1 MGRDSGNNTHYD
13 NNLGGGSMALD
24 LFLFVAIA
32 EIAGVFVGFGALI
45 SVTRPNA
52 IEATQL
58 ARIRGLVT
66 VGLTII
72 VAALI
77 PVALNLYGVT
87 DHILWFMSSFIF
99 YSLNW
104 FVIILSFR
112 DPVNRE
118 LMKTEMKIRPAIS
131 VLFWV
136 LLEVPLHVLL
146 ILTML
151 GLFLHL
157 EPAFYTTALLFY
169 LFQAAFALVQ
179 LVHSQ
184 AEPPSP

>member
-1 MGRDSGNNTHYD
+1 
-13 NNLGGGSMALD
+13 MAVD
-24 LFLFVAIA
+24 FGLFIAIA
-32 EIAGVFVGFGALI
+32 EIAGIFVGFGALI
-45 SVTRPNA
+45 SVTRPNEVEIA
-52 IEATQL
+52 QL

-72 VAALI
+72 IAALI

-87 DHILWFMSSFIF
+87 DHTLWFMSSLIF

-104 FVIILSFR
+104 LVMILSLR

-118 LMKTEMKIRPAIS
+118 LMRISTQTSPVIS
-131 VLFWV
+131 VLFWG
-136 LLEVPLHVLL
+136 LLEVPIHVLL

-157 EPAFYTTALLFY
+157 ELAFYTTALLFF
-169 LFQAAFALVQ
+169 LFEAAFALVQ

-184 AEPPSP
+184 ADPTKFLTWSLSTSCCS

>member
-1 MGRDSGNNTHYD
+1 VAVDVP
-13 NNLGGGSMALD
+13 
-24 LFLFVAIA
+24 LFIAIA

-45 SVTRPNA
+45 SVTRPNEIA
-52 IEATQL
+52 AAQL

-66 VGLTII
+66 VGLAII
-72 VAALI
+72 IAALI
-77 PVALNLYGVT
+77 PVGLNLYGIT
-87 DHILWFMSSFIF
+87 DHNLWFMSSFIF
-99 YSLNW
+99 FSLNW

-118 LMKTEMKIRPAIS
+118 LMKTQTQTSPVTS
-131 VLFWV
+131 VLFWL
-136 LLEVPLHVLL
+136 LLEVPLQISL

-151 GLFLHL
+151 GLYPII
-157 EPAFYTTALLFY
+157 EPAFYTTALLFS

-184 AEPPSP
+184 ETPPSA